1 MTSYVEDLER
11 VEKELREAERERDLL
26 GVRIEGLRGQRE
38 ALRKLVEASVVPGED
53 LDLKDLTKADAIVKI
68 LQASDKPMTLGEIAA
83 AVSAAG
89 KETKYNGAS
98 VYIDGLLKA
107 GRVIRVQRGQYRA
120 A

>member
-1 MTSYVEDLER
+1 MTSFVEDLER
-11 VEKELREAERERDLL
+11 VEQELREAERERDLL

-38 ALRKLVEASVVPGED
+38 ALRKLIEAPVVPGED

-68 LQASDKPMTLGEIAA
+68 LRASDKPMTLGEIAA
-83 AVSAAG
+83 AVTAAG
-89 KETKYNGAS
+89 KKTNPNGAS

-107 GRVIRVQRGQYRA
+107 GRVVRVKRGLYSA

>member
-1 MTSYVEDLER
+1 MASYVEDLER

-38 ALRKLVEASVVPGED
+38 ALRKLVEAPVAPGED
-53 LDLKDLTKADAIVKI
+53 LKGLTKADAIVRI

-83 AVSAAG
+83 AASAAG
-89 KETKYNGAS
+89 KTTKYNHAS

-107 GRVIRVQRGQYRA
+107 GRVVRVKRGQYRA

>member
-26 GVRIEGLRGQRE
+26 GVRIEGLRAQRE
-38 ALRKLVEASVVPGED
+38 AFRKLVEAPAVPGED
-53 LDLKDLTKADAIVKI
+53 LKGLKKADAIVKI
-68 LQASDKPMTLGEIAA
+68 LQASDKPMTLGEIADA
-83 AVSAAG
+83 MSAAG
-89 KETKYNGAS
+89 KKTQKDGAS

>member
-1 MTSYVEDLER
+1 MTSYVEDLDR
-11 VEKELREAERERDLL
+11 VEKELRMAERERDLL
-26 GVRIEGLRGQRE
+26 GVRIEGLRAQRE
-38 ALRKLVEASVVPGED
+38 ALRKLVEAHAVPGE
-53 LDLKDLTKADAIVKI
+53 DLKDLTKADAIVKI

-89 KETKYNGAS
+89 KETKYNSVS

-107 GRVIRVQRGQYRA
+107 GRAIRVQRGQYRA